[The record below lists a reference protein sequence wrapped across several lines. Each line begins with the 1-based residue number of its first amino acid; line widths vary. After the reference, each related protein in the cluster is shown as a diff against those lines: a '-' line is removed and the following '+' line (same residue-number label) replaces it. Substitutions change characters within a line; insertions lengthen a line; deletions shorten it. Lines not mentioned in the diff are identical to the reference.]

1 MPATRMIAAPDGT
14 GRSKTIGSR
23 MPSNVLSVAIST
35 DRKKKPFSDW
45 LTRRAA
51 AAGITSSAPTRIA
64 PITFTEATVTR
75 VTSTTNR

>member
-1 MPATRMIAAPDGT
+1 MRPAPEGT

-23 MPSNVLSVAIST
+23 MPHSVLSVAIST
-35 DRKKKPFSDW
+35 EMKKKPLSDW
-45 LTRRAA
+45 LTSRAA

-64 PITFTEATVTR
+64 PMTFTEATVTK